1 MTTVRTGH
9 RGIMRK
15 RPNVTGLGRARAA
28 IRRARGTG
36 VALIVSLIV
45 SGALAVWMLIQ
56 TLSGGSVSVPR
67 AGDLIDASF
76 TGLRDTRGAAVDERA
91 LAARYRLVTFGFTA
105 CPNVCPLTLMGVH
118 QALEQLGPD
127 AARIV
132 PVFVSVDPER
142 DSPQA
147 LLAYVNAFD
156 ARIVALTGT
165 PHAVER
171 VAQQYRIFFD
181 KRTFDAGSRSYVVE
195 HSAFVLLVDPQQRIR
210 VAIPST
216 APPAEIAARVVRAV
230 RGGGGGAGV

>member
-1 MTTVRTGH
+1 
-9 RGIMRK
+9 MRK
-15 RPNVTGLGRARAA
+15 RPSVKGLGRARAA
-28 IRRARGTG
+28 IRRARRMGI
-36 VALIVSLIV
+36 ALIVSLTV
-45 SGALAVWMLIQ
+45 SGALVVWMLIQ

-67 AGDLIDASF
+67 AGEQIDASF
-76 TGLRDTRGAAVDERA
+76 AGLRDTRGAALDEHA
-91 LAARYRLVTFGFTA
+91 IAARYRLVTFGFTA

-142 DSPQA
+142 DTPQA

-181 KRTFDAGSRSYVVE
+181 KRTFDARSRSYVVE